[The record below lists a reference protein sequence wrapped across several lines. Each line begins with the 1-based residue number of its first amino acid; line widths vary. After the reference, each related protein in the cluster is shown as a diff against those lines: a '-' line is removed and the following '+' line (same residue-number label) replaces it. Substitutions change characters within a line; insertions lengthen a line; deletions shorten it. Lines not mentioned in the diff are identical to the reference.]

1 MPSYVCQVC
10 KIALHCIYKGNKT
23 KPTIEVSVPW
33 QNTSLTVMSAGEHC
47 LPCPRCETA
56 DGEIRISYWEQAD
69 TRLHKRLRQHFS
81 RHHQAKL
88 KDIYSPAEIIKF
100 YADARTLRCQL
111 IHGPTQTSSIPL
123 SEPDREETSLGPS
136 APPRPRN
143 TSKPSSPA
151 ESPILP
157 SVPAREES
165 PLRDQPEASIGPST
179 PPRKRIRNLSSKAS
193 QLIVLPQNFLN
204 WLKEEV
210 SIVTCATYVGIVRSF
225 IFSCR
230 NLPSANG
237 TLADVWNFD
246 TVKYFL
252 DEKKAAGLKP
262 STLFNYLMALM
273 AAQRYVRLEGEVDP
287 PPLINLKFKSL
298 MKQLSR
304 GKAAHYLTVSEEKRQ
319 KSTMLHEVKEK
330 IINNSAL
337 HRRFQVNVNATK
349 CGASLS
355 QSDYT
360 WSTGYAVF
368 TLQAS
373 NFKRNGNL
381 AKIEFRPAMKR
392 LKSALKHHKSFEI
405 EIHGAT
411 KTGGIEVF
419 SVVKR
424 ERIQT
429 LFDYGRYIRQTAM
442 GSGRCSTFFVNSVGT
457 TITQIAPFIKALGK
471 SVDLPHLTIKDLRS
485 RIETEA
491 AFQGDKVS
499 RSHIASHLAHTEATR
514 DRHYLL
520 ADKRVSRKAAIE
532 LERLIEG
539 AEPLEFSEAE
549 TSDAN
554 TTDDEEPDADPAQST
569 PPSSPTSV
577 TGEITTVPPEEPS
590 AAPIVRVLRKRSII
604 TASR

>member
-1 MPSYVCQVC
+1 
-10 KIALHCIYKGNKT
+10 
-23 KPTIEVSVPW
+23 
-33 QNTSLTVMSAGEHC
+33 MSAGEHC

-56 DGEIRISYWEQAD
+56 DGEIKIKYWEQAD
-69 TRLHKRLRQHFS
+69 IRLHKRLRQHFS
-81 RHHQAKL
+81 RHHHAKL
-88 KDIYSPAEIIKF
+88 HEVYSPPEVAKF
-100 YADARTLRCQL
+100 YADARNLRCQL
-111 IHGPTQTSSIPL
+111 IHGPTQ
-123 SEPDREETSLGPS
+123 
-136 APPRPRN
+136 
-143 TSKPSSPA
+143 PSSPP
-151 ESPILP
+151 ESNILA
-157 SVPAREES
+157 SAPAREKS
-165 PLRDQPEASIGPST
+165 PRAQPETSIGPST
-179 PPRKRIRNLSSKAS
+179 PPRKSNSSSKAS
-193 QLIVLPQNFLN
+193 QSIILPQNFLN

-210 SIVTCATYVGIVRSF
+210 SILTSATYVGIIRSF
-225 IFSCR
+225 IFLGK

-246 TVKYFL
+246 AVKYFL

-287 PPLINLKFKSL
+287 PPLINLKFQSL

-319 KSTMLHEVKEK
+319 NSTMLHEVKEK

-349 CGASLS
+349 CGSSLS
-355 QSDYT
+355 QSEYS

-368 TLQAS
+368 ILQAS

-392 LKSALKHHKSFEI
+392 LKSALKHQKSFEI

-419 SVVKR
+419 SVGKR
-424 ERIQT
+424 ERIRT
-429 LFDYGRYIRQTAM
+429 LYDYGRYIRQTAM
-442 GSGRCSTFFVNSVGT
+442 GNGRCSTFFVNSVGT

-491 AFQGDKVS
+491 KYQGDKVS

-520 ADKRVSRKAAIE
+520 ADKRESRKAAIE
-532 LERLIEG
+532 LEKLIEG
-539 AEPLEFSEAE
+539 AEPLEYSDAE
-549 TSDAN
+549 TSEADSSV
-554 TTDDEEPDADPAQST
+554 DGEPSHSST
-569 PPSSPTSV
+569 
-577 TGEITTVPPEEPS
+577 EEEPS
-590 AAPIVRVLRKRSII
+590 IMATPPQLESASQTKERTTSPSITRPSSTSSEEELSVAPVVRVLRHRTIVAKGPQLK
-604 TASR
+604 